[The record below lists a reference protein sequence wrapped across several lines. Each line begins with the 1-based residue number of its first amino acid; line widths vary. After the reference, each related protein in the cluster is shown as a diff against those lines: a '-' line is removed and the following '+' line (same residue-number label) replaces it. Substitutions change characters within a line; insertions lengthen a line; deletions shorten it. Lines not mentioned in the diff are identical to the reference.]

1 MQGNENESLGFM
13 ASAVWIC
20 HLCQIAYILFSL
32 SHCPSWFPTRM
43 YFSQP
48 EGQMYNLFYHWIY
61 YETNCFPN
69 VWNQC
74 KQNQEAWFVAYLK
87 HCFFFP
93 PLFFVYFSS
102 KLPALGLL
110 SGVLLPTLRENAEA
124 ICHLPLKITLL

>member
-87 HCFFFP
+87 HCFFFSP
-93 PLFFVYFSS
+93 PFFLYIFLASC
-102 KLPALGLL
+102 LL
-110 SGVLLPTLRENAEA
+110 WDCCLVCYYQPCGKMLKQFA
-124 ICHLPLKITLL
+124 IFP